1 MIRLNTTTVP
11 TTATPT
17 RTGSASA
24 LSTGADDSVT
34 VSAFGGA
41 SDGSGSIRVPI
52 LVPGAVAKP

>member
-1 MIRLNTTTVP
+1 MIRLNTMPVP
-11 TTATPT
+11 ITETPI

-24 LSTGADDSVT
+24 DRIGVARMAASG
-34 VSAFGGA
+34 FGGM